1 MLAIVRI
8 EIMSLFGLQSC
19 YFIFGWDDSDDDE
32 VDKDKHDDAD
42 DDNMD
47 NGEGV
52 IKKWQHPDT
61 ASDKVAPQQLRQTIN
76 TAKIQ
81 PCAT

>member
-1 MLAIVRI
+1 MNWTKKRDACDSQNRNYEFVWIAEL
-8 EIMSLFGLQSC
+8 LF
-19 YFIFGWDDSDDDE
+19 YFWRDDSDDDE

-52 IKKWQHPDT
+52 IKK
-61 ASDKVAPQQLRQTIN
+61 
-76 TAKIQ
+76 
-81 PCAT
+81 